1 MPASGAKRRRE
12 GSWTGAS
19 LENEQLMSALL
30 ANVVRR
36 TVDERAKNPHMS
48 RRERHRWRQSKSVF
62 VIAELEPVIALE
74 LKYPIGCPDAPQV
87 QEGQPKRTKVDKSVP
102 RLQWVGDALTV
113 ILGNTLVVLCR
124 GI

>member
-12 GSWTGAS
+12 ESWTGAS

-62 VIAELEPVIALE
+62 VIAELEPVIGIE
-74 LKYPIGCPDAPQV
+74 KKYLDGGPDAAQG
-87 QEGQPKRTKVDKSVP
+87 QEREPKRRKEDDRVAK
-102 RLQWVGDALTV
+102 LE
-113 ILGNTLVVLCR
+113 
-124 GI
+124 

>member
-1 MPASGAKRRRE
+1 
-12 GSWTGAS
+12 
-19 LENEQLMSALL
+19 MSALL

-62 VIAELEPVIALE
+62 VIAELEPVTGIE
-74 LKYPIGCPDAPQV
+74 EKYLRGGLDAAQG
-87 QEGQPKRTKVDKSVP
+87 QEREPKRRKEDNRVAK
-102 RLQWVGDALTV
+102 LEWVGDALTV

>member
-1 MPASGAKRRRE
+1 
-12 GSWTGAS
+12 
-19 LENEQLMSALL
+19 MSALL

-62 VIAELEPVIALE
+62 VIAELEPVIGIE
-74 LKYPIGCPDAPQV
+74 KKYLDGGPDAAQG
-87 QEGQPKRTKVDKSVP
+87 QEREPKRRKEDNRVAK
-102 RLQWVGDALTV
+102 LEWVGDALTV

-124 GI
+124 G

>member
-1 MPASGAKRRRE
+1 
-12 GSWTGAS
+12 
-19 LENEQLMSALL
+19 MSALL

-62 VIAELEPVIALE
+62 VIAELEPVIAIE
-74 LKYPIGCPDAPQV
+74 EKYPHDGPDAAQV
-87 QEGQPKRTKVDKSVP
+87 QERQPWS
-102 RLQWVGDALTV
+102 RLQWVGDALIVTKDCMS
-113 ILGNTLVVLCR
+113 VVLCK